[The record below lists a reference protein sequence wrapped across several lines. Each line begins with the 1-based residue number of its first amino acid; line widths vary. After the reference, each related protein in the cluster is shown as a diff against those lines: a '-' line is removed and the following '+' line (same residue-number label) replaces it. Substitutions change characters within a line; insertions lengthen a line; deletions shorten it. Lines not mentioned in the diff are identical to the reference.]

1 MTYKAYEV
9 TKREG
14 EKALASIVERST
26 DDLPPGEV
34 TIDVKYS
41 SLNYKDALSAT
52 GSPGVTKNYPHV
64 PGIDAA
70 GAVRESSVDTFKPGD
85 EVLVTG
91 YDLGVNT
98 SGGYGCCIRVPSEWV
113 VPLPDG
119 LTLRESMILGTAGFT
134 AALGVHLLLLNG
146 MTKDGGEVVV
156 TGASGGVGSLAV
168 MILSKLGYHVTAAT
182 GKKEAHIYLRD
193 LGARDVINRGELD
206 DVSGRPLLRGRWG
219 AGFDAVGGNTLATV
233 LKSTHQGAPV
243 AACGVVGGPDLATT
257 VFPFILRGVKLL
269 GIDSALCKRPL
280 RLELWERLAGAWKP
294 DSLDAVCTEIGLE
307 QLTEYVGKI
316 LKGQIRGRTLVSLE
330 I

>member
-9 TKREG
+9 TKHEG
-14 EKALASIVERST
+14 DKARAAIVKRNIE
-26 DDLPPGEV
+26 DLPTGEV
-34 TIDVKYS
+34 TIEVKYS

-70 GAVRESSVDTFKPGD
+70 GVVLESSTGDFNPGD

-98 SGGYGCCIRVPSEWV
+98 SGGYGGFIRVPSEWV

-119 LTLRESMILGTAGFT
+119 LTIRESMILGTAGFT

-182 GKKEAHIYLRD
+182 GKREAQTYLKD
-193 LGARDVINRGELD
+193 LGATDVIDRGELD
-206 DVSGRPLLRGRWG
+206 DASGRPLLRGRWG

-243 AACGVVGGPDLATT
+243 AACGVVAGPELAMT

-269 GIDSALCKRPL
+269 GIDSALCKKPL
-280 RLELWERLAGAWKP
+280 RMELWERLAGAWKP
-294 DSLDAVCTEIGLE
+294 DFLDAICTEIGLD
-307 QLTEYVGKI
+307 QLTYYVGKI

-330 I
+330 M